1 LALED
6 DLKRLIIEEL
16 KIEYIKPEEI
26 DSDAPLFGEG
36 LGLDSLDAVE
46 LVVILKKKYKIDL
59 EDIEKAR
66 KAFSSVDT
74 LAEFIRENTD
84 IE

>member
-1 LALED
+1 MALED

-16 KIEYIKPEEI
+16 KIEDIKPEEV
-26 DSDAPLFGEG
+26 DSNSPLFGEG